1 MSNLSRRQFIGT
13 SAALL
18 LAPRLKAA
26 DAGATSAEPIIDV
39 HQHTHYHGRTDDELV
54 AHQKTMGATLTV
66 LLPAGSP
73 VNRPSTHQGKPD
85 GLQAESYG
93 NQTVVELAKAP

>member
-1 MSNLSRRQFIGT
+1 MYTGRCSNLSRRQFIGT

-26 DAGATSAEPIIDV
+26 DAGVTTAEPIIDV

-66 LLPAGSP
+66 LLPAGLP
-73 VNRPSTHQGKPD
+73 VNRPSTH
-85 GLQAESYG
+85 
-93 NQTVVELAKAP
+93 